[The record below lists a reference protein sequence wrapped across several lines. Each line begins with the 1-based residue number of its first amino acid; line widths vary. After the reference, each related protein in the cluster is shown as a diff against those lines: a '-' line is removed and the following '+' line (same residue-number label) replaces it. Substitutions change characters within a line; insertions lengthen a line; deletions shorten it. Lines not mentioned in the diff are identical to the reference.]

1 MNVKYYLFCV
11 ILICFSL
18 ISNKVKA
25 FFHVYQLFIAVLLWS
40 TCLSLCPVIYGI
52 VCLFWIC
59 RNYICYI
66 FVTWCVANILLTCL
80 FTYLCWLLISRS
92 FNRVI
97 TLFVL
102 FLHNCFS
109 QEEYAGIQFTVSE
122 WLPYPLLDSIRWD
135 ESGVDSVYFT
145 HFFFQSRSLSLE
157 ALKSYR
163 LLLITFTCSEGIL
176 LHVKP
181 PSVSK
186 RFFYSWKSVRNYE
199 KESLPS
205 WWCGKMEL
213 SNLPSKPSSN
223 PSPLC

>member
-1 MNVKYYLFCV
+1 MVLLDILSFGYLVNVKYYLFFV

-52 VCLFWIC
+52 VCLLWIC

-109 QEEYAGIQFTVSE
+109 QEEHAGIQFTVSE

-145 HFFFQSRSLSLE
+145 HFFFKAGVCL
-157 ALKSYR
+157 
-163 LLLITFTCSEGIL
+163 
-176 LHVKP
+176 
-181 PSVSK
+181 
-186 RFFYSWKSVRNYE
+186 
-199 KESLPS
+199 
-205 WWCGKMEL
+205 
-213 SNLPSKPSSN
+213 
-223 PSPLC
+223 